1 MKSTPVTAATCKPKR
16 KPKPKPKPK
25 HRWPR
30 RLSTAAALS
39 AVRGLAGAAGATV
52 VELARWWITTR

>member
-1 MKSTPVTAATCKPKR
+1 MNSTPSTAREPR
-16 KPKPKPKPK
+16 PKPKPK

-30 RLSTAAALS
+30 RIATTAALS

-52 VELARWWITTR
+52 VELARWWMTNR